1 MTKRDIFVR
10 HIPNRTDWVSTSGS
24 GSDAPFVVG
33 PGEPKPWNPGTC
45 CRVSWFDFTC
55 IME

>member
-24 GSDAPFVVG
+24 GSDAPFVVS